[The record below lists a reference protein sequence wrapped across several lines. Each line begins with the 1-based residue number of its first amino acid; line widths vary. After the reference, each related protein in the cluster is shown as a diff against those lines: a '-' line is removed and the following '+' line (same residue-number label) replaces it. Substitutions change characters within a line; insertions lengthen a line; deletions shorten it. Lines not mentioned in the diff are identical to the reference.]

1 MIGVLAQHFDLYQW
15 TEAAGATAC
24 GSLPV
29 DHSIQSKKRLIV
41 LQNTFKTNFQMTQ
54 ASPALP
60 VGKFWSFH
68 C

>member
-1 MIGVLAQHFDLYQW
+1 MPP
-15 TEAAGATAC
+15 TA